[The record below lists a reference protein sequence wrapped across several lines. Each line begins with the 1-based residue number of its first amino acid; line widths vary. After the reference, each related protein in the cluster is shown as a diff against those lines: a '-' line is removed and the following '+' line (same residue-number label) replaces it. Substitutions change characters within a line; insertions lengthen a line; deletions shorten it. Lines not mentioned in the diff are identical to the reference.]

1 MNFTKEED
9 RAAKKYM
16 DAVTNYSFKLF
27 IGNLLSTVTTAAAI
41 IVPIILAFRF
51 KEFIYLIYLF
61 NYPICLFSMS
71 WLRHSTP
78 LLMKINFMRNFYIF
92 NIFFAVGIIL
102 FFINLTSAPGVIS
115 TISIG
120 LIASYHILFN
130 ELPVAQH
137 KIDIAQNNPA
147 FKSFREK
154 SSSEISK

>member
-16 DAVTNYSFKLF
+16 DAMTNYSFKLF

-41 IVPIILAFRF
+41 IVPVILAFRF

-61 NYPICLFSMS
+61 NYPICVFCMS
-71 WLRHSTP
+71 WLRHST
-78 LLMKINFMRNFYIF
+78 LMNINFRYFPVLG
-92 NIFFAVGIIL
+92 IFFAVGIISL
-102 FFINLTSAPGVIS
+102 FLNLTSAPGVIS

-137 KIDIAQNNPA
+137 KIEIAQNNPA
-147 FKSFREK
+147 FKSFQEK
-154 SSSEISK
+154 ASNKNK

>member
-16 DAVTNYSFKLF
+16 DAMTNYSFKLF

-41 IVPIILAFRF
+41 IVPVILAFRF

-61 NYPICLFSMS
+61 NYPICVLS

-78 LLMKINFMRNFYIF
+78 LLMKNNFMRNFYIF
-92 NIFFAVGIIL
+92 NVFFAVGIIL

-137 KIDIAQNNPA
+137 KIEIAQNNPA
-147 FKSFREK
+147 FKSFQEK
-154 SSSEISK
+154 ASNKNK

>member
-16 DAVTNYSFKLF
+16 DAMTNYSFKLF

-41 IVPIILAFRF
+41 IDPVILAFRF

-61 NYPICLFSMS
+61 NYPICVFCMS
-71 WLRHSTP
+71 WLRHST
-78 LLMKINFMRNFYIF
+78 LMNINFRYFPVLG
-92 NIFFAVGIIL
+92 IFFAVGIISL
-102 FFINLTSAPGVIS
+102 FLNLTSAPGVIS

-130 ELPVAQH
+130 ELPVAQN
-137 KIDIAQNNPA
+137 KIEIAQNNPA
-147 FKSFREK
+147 FKSFQEK
-154 SSSEISK
+154 ASNKNK

>member
-16 DAVTNYSFKLF
+16 DAMTNYSFKLF

-41 IVPIILAFRF
+41 IVPVILAFRF

-61 NYPICLFSMS
+61 NYPICVFCMS
-71 WLRHSTP
+71 WLRHST
-78 LLMKINFMRNFYIF
+78 LMNINFRYFPVLG
-92 NIFFAVGIIL
+92 IFFAVGIIL
-102 FFINLTSAPGVIS
+102 LFLNLTSAPGVIS

-130 ELPVAQH
+130 ELPVAQN
-137 KIDIAQNNPA
+137 KIEIAQNNPA
-147 FKSFREK
+147 FKSFQEK
-154 SSSEISK
+154 ASNKNK

>member
-16 DAVTNYSFKLF
+16 DAMTNYSFKLF

-41 IVPIILAFRF
+41 IVPVILAFRF

-61 NYPICLFSMS
+61 NYPICVFCMS
-71 WLRHSTP
+71 WLRHST
-78 LLMKINFMRNFYIF
+78 LMNINFRYFPVLG
-92 NIFFAVGIIL
+92 IFFAVGIISL
-102 FFINLTSAPGVIS
+102 FLNLTSAPGVIS

-147 FKSFREK
+147 FKSFQEK
-154 SSSEISK
+154 ASNKNK

>member
-16 DAVTNYSFKLF
+16 DAMTNYSFKLF

-41 IVPIILAFRF
+41 IVPVILAFRF

-102 FFINLTSAPGVIS
+102 LFINLTSAPGVIS

-137 KIDIAQNNPA
+137 IIEIAQNNPA
-147 FKSFREK
+147 FKSFQEK
-154 SSSEISK
+154 ASNKNK

>member
-1 MNFTKEED
+1 MNFTEEE
-9 RAAKKYM
+9 RKAANRFTNAM
-16 DAVTNYSFKLF
+16 ANYSFKLF

-41 IVPIILAFRF
+41 IVPIILTFKF

-61 NYPICLFSMS
+61 NYPICVFCMS
-71 WLRHSTP
+71 WLRNSTLWNIKFRYFP
-78 LLMKINFMRNFYIF
+78 FLG
-92 NIFFAVGIIL
+92 IFFAIGIIL
-102 FFINLTSAPGVIS
+102 LFLNLTSAPGVIS

-130 ELPVAQH
+130 ELPVAQN
-137 KIDIAQNNPA
+137 KIEIAQNNPA

>member
-16 DAVTNYSFKLF
+16 DAMTNYSFKLF

-41 IVPIILAFRF
+41 IVPVILAFRF

-92 NIFFAVGIIL
+92 NIFFAVVIIL
-102 FFINLTSAPGVIS
+102 FFLNLTSAPGVIS

-147 FKSFREK
+147 FKSFQEK
-154 SSSEISK
+154 ASNKNK

>member
-16 DAVTNYSFKLF
+16 DAMTNYSFKLF

-41 IVPIILAFRF
+41 IVPVILAFRF
-51 KEFIYLIYLF
+51 KEFVYLIYLF
-61 NYPICLFSMS
+61 NYPICVFCMS
-71 WLRHSTP
+71 WLRHST
-78 LLMKINFMRNFYIF
+78 LMNINFMKNFSF
-92 NIFFAVGIIL
+92 LGIFFAVGIIL
-102 FFINLTSAPGVIS
+102 LFLNLTSAPGVIS

-137 KIDIAQNNPA
+137 KIEIAQNNPA

>member
-16 DAVTNYSFKLF
+16 DAMTNYSFKLF

-41 IVPIILAFRF
+41 IVPVILAFRF

-61 NYPICLFSMS
+61 NYPICVFCMS
-71 WLRHSTP
+71 WLRHST
-78 LLMKINFMRNFYIF
+78 LMNINFMKNFSF
-92 NIFFAVGIIL
+92 LGIFFAVGII
-102 FFINLTSAPGVIS
+102 PGVIS

-130 ELPVAQH
+130 ELPVPQH
-137 KIDIAQNNPA
+137 KIEIAQNNPA
-147 FKSFREK
+147 FKSFQEK
-154 SSSEISK
+154 ASNKNK